1 MAPVLSKP
9 LVFIDDGCRVEFPAG
24 TPVEVVDP
32 EVALA
37 GDPFRL
43 AMVREHLAER
53 RRRFRPGVAVL
64 IGGRVR
70 TISARLIEG
79 GGR

>member
-1 MAPVLSKP
+1 MALVLIKDLS
-9 LVFIDDGCRVEFPAG
+9 FIDDGCRVEFPAG

-32 EVALA
+32 EVTLA

-43 AMVREHLAER
+43 AMVLEHLAER
-53 RRRFRPGVAVL
+53 RRRFRPGVAVRL
-64 IGGRVR
+64 GGRVR
-70 TISARLIEG
+70 TISARLIKG